1 MRCETPPQG
10 KLERGLSA
18 RCDNSNYT
26 SSALSEQ
33 SYSLDLPKNIS
44 TLPGGATSAK
54 PAKKR
59 RVVSERTRPDL
70 GWTGREKGT
79 YIVDELFQS
88 DAFRT
93 LTGTEKDICLFMFT
107 RRKYLKH
114 TKKTPRNTWEP
125 SNRDNITLPYPAIKE
140 FFTKGT
146 VPPPNPSTVSRAI
159 NALMAKGFLDV
170 VKLGGNGPG
179 DMTIYRLTYEW
190 REWRTGDPSVYSKA
204 GLTSA
209 KGFCHPGTKEW
220 CPAAK
225 QKRGANSHG

>member
-44 TLPGGATSAK
+44 TLPGGATSAN

-93 LTGTEKDICLFMFT
+93 LTGTEKEICLFVFT

-125 SNRDNITLPYPAIKE
+125 QNANNMTLPHVAIID
-140 FFTKGT
+140 FFSKGNE
-146 VPPPNPSTVSRAI
+146 PPPVGSTITRAI
-159 NALMAKGFLDV
+159 NTLMARGFLEALSV
-170 VKLGGNGPG
+170 GGKGKGN
-179 DMTIYRLTYEW
+179 MTVYRLAHDW
-190 REWRTGDPSVYSKA
+190 RVWHKGDPPVYTKA
-204 GLTSA
+204 GMSRV
-209 KGFCHPGTKEW
+209 KGFCVPGAEAF
-220 CPAAK
+220 CPVRKTVKGRELA
-225 QKRGANSHG
+225 